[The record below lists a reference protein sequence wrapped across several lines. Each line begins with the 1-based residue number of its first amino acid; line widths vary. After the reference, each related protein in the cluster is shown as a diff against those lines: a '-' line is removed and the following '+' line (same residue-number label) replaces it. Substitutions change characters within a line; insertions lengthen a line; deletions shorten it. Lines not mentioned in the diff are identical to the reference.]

1 LAKVEFKQFINKKTM
16 ERKIIERNVI
26 TQALRKITYGF
37 YILTSKH
44 EDKLAAGTVCWV
56 SQVAFEPPLVMT
68 AVKVNS
74 HLRNV
79 IKDSGVFAI
88 NVVGKAEKP
97 MLWAFFKATKH
108 DEENRLNGYK
118 YEEGVLGCPIITRL
132 PAFFECKVT
141 EVIEPGDHTIFIGEV
156 VNPGVTNVYAEPL
169 IEWETDLRY
178 GG

>member
-1 LAKVEFKQFINKKTM
+1 M
-16 ERKIIERNVI
+16 ERKIVEKNVI

-37 YILTSKH
+37 YILTSKF

-56 SQVAFEPPLVMT
+56 SQVAVEPPLVMT

-79 IKDSGVFAI
+79 IKESGVFAL

-97 MLWAFFKATKH
+97 MLWPFFKETKVE
-108 DEENRLNGYK
+108 DGLLNGFR
-118 YEEGVLGCPIITRL
+118 YETGILGCPILTML
-132 PAFFECKVT
+132 PAFFECRVV
-141 EVIEPGDHTIFIGEV
+141 EVIEPGDHTLFIGEV
-156 VNPGVTNVYAEPL
+156 VNPGVTNVDAEPL
-169 IEWETDLRY
+169 VEWETDLRY

>member
-1 LAKVEFKQFINKKTM
+1 M
-16 ERKIIERNVI
+16 ERKIIEREVI

-37 YILTSKH
+37 YILTSKF
-44 EDKLAAGTVCWV
+44 EDRYGAGTVCWV
-56 SQVAFEPPLVMT
+56 SQVSFEPPLVMT
-68 AVKVNS
+68 AVKANT

-97 MLWAFFKATKH
+97 MLWPFAKETRYE
-108 DEENRLNGYK
+108 DGRLNGYK
-118 YEEGVLGCPIITRL
+118 FETGQLGCPLINGL
-132 PAFFECKVT
+132 PAYFECKVVET
-141 EVIEPGDHTIFIGEV
+141 IEPGDHTIYIGEV
-156 VNPGVTNVYAEPL
+156 VNPGVRNPDAEPL